1 MNTDVSH
8 TTMREPNFSESQLQQ
23 AVNTAY
29 IRHVFETHKVWV
41 FANVPSL
48 FDEFELGWDSAF
60 YFPWYKQA
68 PLADHEGC
76 NFFLQYKLS
85 FELTSAGAREWPH
98 WNTEYFRFKIPHSTK
113 NAAGKFLDDYHQW
126 DRLKDLANQNY
137 PTYYATN
144 TTLSKDVLRSSSKAG
159 TLLDNI
165 ALLDIRKVANQHK
178 HVTFIPS
185 SKFFLLHS
193 EVEESEKM
201 TFASVIASLSEQE
214 KRPME
219 QSSLAILE
227 ALKNI
232 GLDEEGWNSDLAKIS
247 QMRSVQTP
255 RPLQAIITQS
265 LISSFVRKHL
275 GAQMLWL
282 PTNG

>member
-1 MNTDVSH
+1 
-8 TTMREPNFSESQLQQ
+8 MREPNFSESQLQQ

-29 IRHVFETHKVWV
+29 IRHVYKTHKVWV

-48 FDEFELGWDSAF
+48 FDEFELGWDTAF
-60 YFPWYKQA
+60 HFPWYKQP

-98 WNTEYFRFKIPHSTK
+98 WNAEYYRFKIPHSTK
-113 NAAGKFLDDYHQW
+113 NAAGKFHDDYHQW
-126 DRLKDLANQNY
+126 DRLKELANQNY

-144 TTLSKDVLRSSSKAG
+144 STLSKDVLRSSSKVG

-178 HVTFIPS
+178 HVTFTPS
-185 SKFFLLHS
+185 SKFFRLHS
-193 EVEESEKM
+193 EVEESEK
-201 TFASVIASLSEQE
+201 TSFSSVVITLAELDN
-214 KRPME
+214 RTME
-219 QSSLAILE
+219 QSSQAILE
-227 ALKNI
+227 SLQKI
-232 GLDEEGWNSDLAKIS
+232 GLDDEGWNSDLAKIH
-247 QMRSVQTP
+247 QVRNVQAA
-255 RPLQAIITQS
+255 RPLQASITQS

-282 PTNG
+282 PANG